1 MSRAKI
7 ERSYRKMQADV
18 KIFGAELLT
27 KAETFIDDEH
37 LDPVWYGGYIG
48 GLKYKG
54 YELSLEVHGDVWIC
68 GFMNGCDF
76 EYVNAG
82 NTGAMSLTASDNLRT
97 TFKSDAE
104 LWDAANAG
112 PDAENKIEFN
122 ENSWVEAFVLY
133 HDGKWSEGTVVD
145 DADDVLD
152 ARGDISSW
160 IDWLEENF
168 VKEDG
173 KK

>member
-7 ERSYRKMQADV
+7 ERRYRKMQADA
-18 KIFGAELLT
+18 KAFGAELLT

-37 LDPVWYGGYIG
+37 LDTVWYGGYIG

-54 YELSLEVHGDVWIC
+54 YELSLEVHGDVEIC
-68 GFMNGCDF
+68 GFMNGRDF
-76 EYVNAG
+76 EYVNHL
-82 NTGAMSLTASDNLRT
+82 NTGAMSLTASDHLRT

-112 PDAENKIEFN
+112 LDAENKIEFN

-133 HDGKWSEGTVVD
+133 PDETWSEGTVVD
-145 DADDVLD
+145 DADNVLD
-152 ARGDISSW
+152 ACGGISAW
-160 IDWLEENF
+160 VDWLE
-168 VKEDG
+168 KEFIKEG
-173 KK
+173 RK

>member
-7 ERSYRKMQADV
+7 ERRYRKMQADA
-18 KIFGAELLT
+18 KAFGAELLT
-27 KAETFIDDEH
+27 KEETFIDDDH

-48 GLKYKG
+48 GIKYKG
-54 YELSLEVHGDVWIC
+54 YELSIEVNGDVEIC
-68 GFMNGCDF
+68 GIVNGKDF
-76 EYVNAG
+76 EYVNRLDI
-82 NTGAMSLTASDNLRT
+82 GAMSANASDHLRT

-104 LWDAANAG
+104 LWEAANAG

-133 HDGKWSEGTVVD
+133 PDGKWSEGTVVD

-152 ARGDISSW
+152 ACGGISSW
-160 IDWLEENF
+160 IDWLEEEF
-168 VKEDG
+168 IKEG
-173 KK
+173 RK

>member
-7 ERSYRKMQADV
+7 ERRYRKIQADA
-18 KIFGAELLT
+18 KAFGAELLT
-27 KAETFIDDEH
+27 KEETFIDDDH

-48 GLKYKG
+48 GFKYKG
-54 YELSLEVHGDVWIC
+54 YELSLEVHGDVEIC
-68 GFMNGCDF
+68 GFMDGRDF
-76 EYVNAG
+76 EYVNRL
-82 NTGAMSLTASDNLRT
+82 NTGAMSLTASDHLRT

-104 LWDAANAG
+104 LWDAVNAG
-112 PDAENKIEFN
+112 AGAENKIEFN

-133 HDGKWSEGTVVD
+133 PNETWSEGTVVD

-152 ARGDISSW
+152 ACSGISAW
-160 IDWLEENF
+160 IEWLEKEF
-168 VKEDG
+168 IKED

>member
-7 ERSYRKMQADV
+7 ERRYRKMQADA
-18 KIFGAELLT
+18 KAFGAELLT
-27 KAETFIDDEH
+27 EEETFIDDDH

-54 YELSLEVHGDVWIC
+54 YELSLEVHGDVEIC
-68 GFMNGCDF
+68 GFMNGHDF
-76 EYVNAG
+76 EYVNRLS
-82 NTGAMSLTASDNLRT
+82 TGAMSLTASDHLRT

-112 PDAENKIEFN
+112 ADAENKIELN

-133 HDGKWSEGTVVD
+133 PDDTWSGGTVVD
-145 DADDVLD
+145 YTDNVLD
-152 ARGDISSW
+152 ACGDISDW
-160 IDWLEENF
+160 IDWLE
-168 VKEDG
+168 KEFIEEG
-173 KK
+173 QE